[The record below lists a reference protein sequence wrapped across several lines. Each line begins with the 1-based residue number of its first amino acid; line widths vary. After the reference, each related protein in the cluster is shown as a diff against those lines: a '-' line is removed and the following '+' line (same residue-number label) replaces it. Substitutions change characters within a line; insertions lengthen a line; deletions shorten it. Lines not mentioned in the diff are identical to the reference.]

1 MDMTFGSADS
11 LHRLQKHLI
20 DSGAVNSLEEAQAR
34 FDSYRLNVHM
44 PEASANDAVQQSTLL
59 TTVAL
64 AKRVFLGG
72 VFVGGALDGPT
83 LAPLPVPGRLAEAIE
98 HLGGTVAAPKVG
110 APVIIIGGGAED
122 GHPGFAV
129 RTAAAGWRGGVVPAD
144 SPLEPSPGPSM
155 PLAGML
161 AAALAVGEA
170 YAHVVGDTPAAGRRD
185 LGMSLWNLS
194 NAVDWLDQDPSE
206 PRLTALPDKLWII
219 GLGHL
224 GQAYLWA
231 LGLLPY
237 AHPGDLSLVLQD
249 VDTVTPS
256 THSTSILT
264 SPSHIARKKTRVV
277 AEWADARGFSTTI
290 NERFFDGHLRR
301 RYDEPSV
308 ALCGLDNAL
317 GRQSLDEVGF
327 DLVVEAGLGRGFRD
341 FRSMRLHV
349 LPGRR
354 PAREIWS
361 RTAGEEQLPTQAAYS
376 RLEESGVL
384 DRCGVTLLA
393 GKAVGAPF
401 VGAIAAAIAVSQ
413 ILRFLHQGSM
423 DGLVDL
429 DLLALEHR
437 VVCARSAS
445 APLFNPGFTPA
456 NA

>member
-1 MDMTFGSADS
+1 MDMTFGNADS

-59 TTVAL
+59 TAVAL

-72 VFVGGALDGPT
+72 VFVGGALDVPT
-83 LAPLPVPGRLAEAIE
+83 LTPLPVPGRLAEAVE
-98 HLGGTVAAPKVG
+98 HLGGTIAAPHVG
-110 APVIIIGGGAED
+110 APLIIIGGGAAE
-122 GHPGFAV
+122 GHPGLAV

-144 SPLEPSPGPSM
+144 SPLEPSLAPTM

-170 YAHVVGDTPAAGRRD
+170 YAHVAGDTPAAGRRD
-185 LGMSLWNLS
+185 LGMSLWNPS
-194 NAVDWLDQDPSE
+194 NTVDWLDHDPSE
-206 PRLTALPDKLWII
+206 PTLTALPDKLWII

-237 AHPGDLSLVLQD
+237 ARPGDLSLVLQD
-249 VDTVTPS
+249 VDIVTPS
-256 THSTSILT
+256 TPSTSILS
-264 SPSHIARKKTRVV
+264 SPPHIARKKARVV
-277 AEWADARGFSTTI
+277 AEWAEARGFRTTI

-341 FRSMRLHV
+341 FRSIRLHV

-361 RTAGEEQLPTQAAYS
+361 KTAGEEQLPTQAAYS
-376 RLEESGVL
+376 KLEESGVL

-401 VGAIAAAIAVSQ
+401 VGATAAAIAVSQ
-413 ILRFLHQGSM
+413 ILRFLHQRSM
-423 DGLVDL
+423 DGLIDL

-437 VVCARSAS
+437 VVCPRTAP
-445 APLFNPGFTPA
+445 APLFNPGFTHA
-456 NA
+456 NT